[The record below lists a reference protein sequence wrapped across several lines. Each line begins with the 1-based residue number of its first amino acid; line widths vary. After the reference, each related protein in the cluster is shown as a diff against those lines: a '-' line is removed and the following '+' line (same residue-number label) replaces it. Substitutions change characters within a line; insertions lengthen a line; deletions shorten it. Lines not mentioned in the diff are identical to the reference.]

1 MAFPSIRPASPEKIC
16 KQRPAGTGLAPAR
29 LWEDDGSA
37 IWYFTC
43 PIRKRIHQSDS
54 IRRRGR
60 TMRFTLV
67 IALSS
72 WASLAMVGTTHA
84 DEPIVSSTSEIC
96 VPYTIQ
102 ITLQGV
108 QRQAIGH
115 ACPQTDGSWRVLQ
128 DAVIPAIAAQ
138 GTSQSSPAC

>member
-1 MAFPSIRPASPEKIC
+1 
-16 KQRPAGTGLAPAR
+16 
-29 LWEDDGSA
+29 
-37 IWYFTC
+37 
-43 PIRKRIHQSDS
+43 
-54 IRRRGR
+54 
-60 TMRFTLV
+60 MRFTLV

-84 DEPIVSSTSEIC
+84 EEPIVSSTSEIC

-138 GTSQSSPAC
+138 GASQSPACRERIEPCERSCDVDGILGARHVHPDCSVTCDMICGRREGYAPWEKTEKPDR

>member
-1 MAFPSIRPASPEKIC
+1 
-16 KQRPAGTGLAPAR
+16 
-29 LWEDDGSA
+29 
-37 IWYFTC
+37 
-43 PIRKRIHQSDS
+43 
-54 IRRRGR
+54 
-60 TMRFTLV
+60 MRFTLV

-84 DEPIVSSTSEIC
+84 DEPIVSSTSDIC

-128 DAVIPAIAAQ
+128 DAVIPALAAQ
-138 GTSQSSPAC
+138 GTSQSPACRERTEPCERSCDVDGILGARHVHPDCSVTCDMICGRREGYAPWEKTEKPDR